1 MKKLCLPALLM
12 MLTACG
18 RFGCIE
24 SISIA
29 ARDVPEDV
37 SEVIE
42 DEYPGAE
49 VVAADE
55 HPDGDTYDVEIITS
69 EGDRLLI
76 EVDGTGSIVE
86 LDVSVTD
93 RSCD

>member
-1 MKKLCLPALLM
+1 MKQLCLPALLL

-24 SISIA
+24 SISLA

-42 DEYPGAE
+42 DEYPGAG

-55 HPDGDTYDVEIITS
+55 HQDGDTYDVEIITC
-69 EGDRLLI
+69 EGDRRLL
-76 EVDGTGSIVE
+76 EVGGTGSIVV